1 MKDLR
6 DDSRASGDA
15 VAEGLFDPTP
25 LLVLY
30 APTTE
35 PNKKG
40 VRATNA
46 DRQNRRF
53 TMVLLLVR
61 SMVLGATC
69 TSKYARLR
77 SSRGRPGAG
86 GVTELV
92 MSQSICKSIMSAQ
105 ALKI

>member
-15 VAEGLFDPTP
+15 VAEGLFEPTP
-25 LLVLY
+25 FVLY

-53 TMVLLLVR
+53 TMVLLR
-61 SMVLGATC
+61 SMVLGAT
-69 TSKYARLR
+69 SKYARGVA
-77 SSRGRPGAG
+77 RGRGG

-92 MSQSICKSIMSAQ
+92 MSQSIDNQ
-105 ALKI
+105 RLKI

>member
-25 LLVLY
+25 FVLY
-30 APTTE
+30 APTIE

-53 TMVLLLVR
+53 TMVLLR
-61 SMVLGATC
+61 SMVLGAT
-69 TSKYARLR
+69 SKYARDVHVA
-77 SSRGRPGAG
+77 RGRGG

-92 MSQSICKSIMSAQ
+92 MSQSIDTLAIGNSCDRNTVISV
-105 ALKI
+105 

>member
-15 VAEGLFDPTP
+15 VAEGLFEPTP
-25 LLVLY
+25 FVLY

-53 TMVLLLVR
+53 TMVLLR
-61 SMVLGATC
+61 SMVLGAT
-69 TSKYARLR
+69 SKYARYV
-77 SSRGRPGAG
+77 RGRGG

-92 MSQSICKSIMSAQ
+92 MSQSIGIIDRSSASV
-105 ALKI
+105 